1 MLGAKQ
7 KRKDSLYEYYPFI
20 SIAIQKKDSL

>member
-7 KRKDSLYEYYPFI
+7 ELKDSLNKYYPFI

>member
-7 KRKDSLYEYYPFI
+7 KR
-20 SIAIQKKDSL
+20 IQY